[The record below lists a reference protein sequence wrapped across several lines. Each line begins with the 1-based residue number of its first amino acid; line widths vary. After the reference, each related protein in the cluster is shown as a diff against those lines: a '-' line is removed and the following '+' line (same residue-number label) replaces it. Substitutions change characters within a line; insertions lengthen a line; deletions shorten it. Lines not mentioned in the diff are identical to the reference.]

1 MQRLGLSHADLRTFH
16 RGLTRTHSRR
26 IHVGVY
32 DLDGNVLTHLTPDV
46 LDGQVIVDTTQGPDQ
61 PTRILDMTFLDP
73 TRSVHFEPDAP
84 GDAPLHR
91 SRVVQVIDARRVPEL
106 EDWVECEVFTGVVFD
121 FDREGALCS
130 LVAHGMERQA
140 MGAKWTPVTYQK
152 HTRKTDA
159 LKDLLD
165 DAGEPAL
172 GGIPDLSAR
181 MPERMTV
188 TRMDPILPRALRLA
202 SSMDR
207 QLFWPGHGRP
217 VLRRIPSRPVFTFT
231 EAHLLSEVKIDRD
244 IEGVHNTFVAV
255 GAKAKGAKKRPYAVE
270 SLPPANPLSSDP
282 ERGIGRNGK
291 KLRLVKREENRQIKT
306 RDEAKARAKRMRDE
320 GSGAL
325 VTYSFDSLPIPH
337 LDENDL
343 VRVVTD
349 EGTFRVR
356 MEKWTLPLGFE
367 GAPPMTVG
375 DIRRTTGPTR
385 RGGN

>member
-1 MQRLGLSHADLRTFH
+1 MQRPHGLNHQELRIFH
-16 RGLTRTHSRR
+16 RALTRTHERK
-26 IHVGVY
+26 IHVEVLT
-32 DLDGNVLTHLTPDV
+32 LDGDVLTHLTPHII
-46 LDGQVIVDTTQGPDQ
+46 DGQVTVDATRTPEQ
-61 PTRILDMTFLDP
+61 PTRTLDMTFLDP

-84 GDAPLHR
+84 GDAPIHR
-91 SRVVQVIDARRVPEL
+91 KRIIKIVDARRVPEL
-106 EDWVECEVFTGVVFD
+106 EDWVECEVFTGVVWD

-130 LVAHGMERQA
+130 LIADGMERQA

-152 HTRKTDA
+152 HKKKTDA
-159 LKDLLD
+159 LKDLLGE
-165 DAGEPAL
+165 AGEPNLA
-172 GGIPDLSAR
+172 GIPDLKPR

-202 SSMDR
+202 DSMDR
-207 QLFWPGHGRP
+207 QLLWPGHGRP
-217 VLRRIPSRPVFTFT
+217 LLRQIPSRPVFTFT
-231 EAHLLSEVKIDRD
+231 EAHLLSDVKIDRD

-270 SLPPANPLSSDP
+270 SLPPSDPMSSDP

-306 RDEAKARAKRMRDE
+306 REDAKARAKRMRDE
-320 GSGAL
+320 GSGAQ

-337 LDENDL
+337 LDEKDL

-349 EGTFRVR
+349 EGTFRLR
-356 MEKWTLPLGFE
+356 MEKWTLPLGWE

-375 DIRRTTGPTR
+375 DIRRTTVRR

>member
-1 MQRLGLSHADLRTFH
+1 MQRLGLSDHDLRLYNQN
-16 RGLTRTHSRR
+16 LTMTHERR
-26 IHVGVY
+26 IHVDVM
-32 DLDGNVLTHLTPDV
+32 DLDFNHIAHLTPDV
-46 LDGQVIVDTTQGPDQ
+46 VDGQVIVDAKAGPDA
-61 PTRILDMTFLDP
+61 PTRILDMQFVDP
-73 TRSVHFEPDAP
+73 GRAVHFEPDSP
-84 GDAPLHR
+84 LDAPLHR
-91 SRVVQVIDARRVPEL
+91 SRVVRVTDSRRVPAL
-106 EDWVECEVFTGVVFD
+106 DDWVDCEVFTGVVFD
-121 FDREGALCS
+121 FDRQGALCS

-159 LKDLLD
+159 LKDLLAE
-165 DAGEPAL
+165 AGEPRL
-172 GGIPDLSAR
+172 GGIPDLKAR

-188 TRMDPILPRALRLA
+188 TRMDPILPRARRLA
-202 SSMDR
+202 DSMDR
-207 QLFWPGHGRP
+207 QLFWPGTGIP
-217 VLRRIPSRPVFTFT
+217 VLRRIPSRPVFTFGDR
-231 EAHLLSEVKIDRD
+231 HLLSEVKIDRD

-270 SLPPANPLSSDP
+270 SLPPSNPLSPLP
-282 ERGIGRNGK
+282 ERGVGRNGK

-325 VTYSFDSLPIPH
+325 VTYSFDAIPVPH

-367 GAPPMTVG
+367 GGPPMTVG
-375 DIRRTTGPTR
+375 DIRRTTATR
-385 RGGN
+385 HGGE